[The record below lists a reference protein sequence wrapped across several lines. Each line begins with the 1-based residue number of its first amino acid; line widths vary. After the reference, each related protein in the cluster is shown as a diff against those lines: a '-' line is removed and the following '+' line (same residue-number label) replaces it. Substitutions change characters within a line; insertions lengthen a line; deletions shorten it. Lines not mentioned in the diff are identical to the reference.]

1 MYLFLPVINRGIS
14 VLSKFEFNLVILSTL
29 GIFVLWRD
37 YKNPNKDVFGMNNGN
52 SMIWLLTYYLAGA
65 YIGKYRVNYSRFKNY
80 IYSLLYIF
88 IFFFSSYL
96 YYKISY
102 NELNIGQGYL
112 QKELLSLLKKMLKKR
127 FDSYMKIAQSITVCL
142 FFFQINY
149 SKYIA
154 KIICFFGPLVFGVYL
169 IHIHPLSISNFLNH
183 IFDKDPRNLCLISTM
198 NLILMKSLKT
208 FIICLIIDYFRHILF
223 SILRFKRIFIF
234 LETKMF
240 KTLS

>member
-1 MYLFLPVINRGIS
+1 ML
-14 VLSKFEFNLVILSTL
+14 
-29 GIFVLWRD
+29 
-37 YKNPNKDVFGMNNGN
+37 
-52 SMIWLLTYYLAGA
+52 
-65 YIGKYRVNYSRFKNY
+65 
-80 IYSLLYIF
+80 
-88 IFFFSSYL
+88 FFSQ
-96 YYKISY
+96 IHY
-102 NELNIGQGYL
+102 N
-112 QKELLSLLKKMLKKR
+112 
-127 FDSYMKIAQSITVCL
+127 
-142 FFFQINY
+142 
-149 SKYIA
+149 KYIA

-169 IHIHPLSISNFLNH
+169 IHIHPLSINNFLNH